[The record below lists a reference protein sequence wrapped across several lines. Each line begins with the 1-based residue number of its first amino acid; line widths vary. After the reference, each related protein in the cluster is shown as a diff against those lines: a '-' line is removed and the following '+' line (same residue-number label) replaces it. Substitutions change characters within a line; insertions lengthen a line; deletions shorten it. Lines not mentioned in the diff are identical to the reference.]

1 MFKESNQESVLAPF
15 FGDLS
20 EIEKLSKFL
29 KLNAT
34 FNRTDGLYFKIC
46 TIEVVKTKLNL
57 QQGVRR

>member
-1 MFKESNQESVLAPF
+1 MFKESNQERF

-20 EIEKLSKFL
+20 QIEKLSKFL

-34 FNRTDGLYFKIC
+34 FNRTDGLYLKIC
-46 TIEVVKTKLNL
+46 TSEVVKTKLNL